1 MKILENSLLVNH
13 KKNLTLRYRTKVKQ
27 NFKFLIKTITGRGGI
42 LTRNDNCNN
51 FQPKQFQL
59 HRKDH
64 A

>member
-27 NFKFLIKTITGRGGI
+27 NFKFLIKTITRRGGI

-51 FQPKQFQL
+51 FQPKQF
-59 HRKDH
+59 
-64 A
+64 